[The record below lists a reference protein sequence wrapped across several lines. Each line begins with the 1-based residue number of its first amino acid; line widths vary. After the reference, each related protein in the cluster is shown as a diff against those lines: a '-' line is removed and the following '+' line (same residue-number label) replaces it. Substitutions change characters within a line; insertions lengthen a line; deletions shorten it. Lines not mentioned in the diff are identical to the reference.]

1 MSFDS
6 YTSDKHINIH
16 AHTQRHIHRDREIQR
31 QREAERERERKHN
44 KRSEE
49 IVKREKRENLNL
61 NALYFPL
68 QQLSGHFY
76 VD

>member
-1 MSFDS
+1 M
-6 YTSDKHINIH
+6 
-16 AHTQRHIHRDREIQR
+16 HTHRDIYIEIYREIQR